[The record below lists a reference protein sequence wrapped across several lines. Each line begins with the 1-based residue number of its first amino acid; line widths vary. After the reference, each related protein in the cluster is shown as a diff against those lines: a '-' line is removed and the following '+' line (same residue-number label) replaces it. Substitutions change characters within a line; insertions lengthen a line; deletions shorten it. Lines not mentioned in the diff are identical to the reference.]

1 MPITNVQDLTGF
13 VRRFSCNEGL
23 TDATYGFPYGSL
35 NTATAFNSPGKGAG
49 GSDGW
54 NVMAGAAGGA
64 AQKFIPNDLGGP
76 CPAVGGGI
84 AIQRNN
90 AGVCSS
96 AYFNEGTA
104 GNRPPQNAHTII
116 LCVRGMMSQN
126 TVTTAYD
133 PATLTEPSAR
143 PFNFTNFTQKF
154 GVEFVNRRLAG
165 TLDNSTAGET
175 GVALGA
181 QREIIVLRGN
191 TGTGSGSDGNGLT
204 TCVVRNG
211 AIVGK
216 VSSGTCTADAL
227 AFCYLGDDGSGGK
240 DWPGI
245 VEGFAICKAFNSDAD
260 IITAANLIRAE
271 HEAVAF
277 APTIQLSILCDSIG
291 MGYKTTNGACWTSL
305 IQDRLAP
312 DVLVVPWAVSGI
324 SAEGYRDG
332 GTVLDALG
340 VFDDDA
346 IEAGYSTIT
355 RRETLIA
362 LGTNDIL
369 TGVTA
374 ANYIASMNALA
385 DRILDARGRKP
396 YAMVPA
402 CVGHST
408 PGTFEAAR
416 REYRTALLA
425 STHFA
430 GIIDTDTRQPA
441 LVPRA
446 NSAYACAECAG
457 SLPFQIPTASSGGL
471 TLPGTLSYN
480 SRAIGIDGIHPGP
493 VGHSMIADMLLRDTE
508 SGFAQALGYT
518 GAGTGGRGRFPRF

>member
-84 AIQRNN
+84 AFQRNN
-90 AGVCSS
+90 IGVCPSM
-96 AYFNEGTA
+96 YFNESTD
-104 GNRPPQNAHTII
+104 GNCPPQNAHTII

-126 TVTTAYD
+126 TVTVAYD
-133 PATLTEPSAR
+133 PATLTEPASR
-143 PFNFTNFTQKF
+143 LIHQTNFTKMF
-154 GVEFVNRRLAG
+154 GVEFINRRLAG
-165 TLDNSTAGET
+165 TLNNSTAGET

-216 VSSGTCTADAL
+216 VSSGTCDGTKTN
-227 AFCYLGDDGSGGK
+227 FFYLGVDNNSHY
-240 DWPGI
+240 WPGI
-245 VEGFAICKAFNSDAD
+245 VEDIAICKAFNSDAD

-332 GTVLDALG
+332 GTVLAALG

-408 PGTFEAAR
+408 PGTFETLR

-446 NSAYACAECAG
+446 NTAYACAECAG

-480 SRAIGIDGIHPGP
+480 GRAIGIDGIHPGP

-508 SGFAQALGYT
+508 SGFAQAMGYT
-518 GAGTGGRGRFPRF
+518 GGGGGNKVIFLHD